1 MCIRWISLFFAIC
14 FSAFQIGCAIKSE
27 NSGDPST
34 KEYYENAIIN
44 CLISGCDK
52 EIIITGG
59 NTLPEGGSLLLS
71 VSLVHEPDS
80 SSVVYNFS
88 TSNPAIASIS
98 PAMMTFTPS
107 DYNIPQTLTITGMS
121 DDSDSTDNSVVIS
134 ILTPDSETIPYPI
147 LQKDNDKFLFATAV
161 SYAGNFGS
169 GGFADFVC
177 QNEANTLFSSGLP
190 SGTYKT
196 FAVAGTWRRAMPSK
210 IDWVLKSNKEY
221 IDFAGGTFVKAFST
235 DANALFG
242 FGSGSGISATA
253 AGYWTGLQTDW
264 STANTCQG
272 WTSSSASDQGN
283 FANSLDASTGGI
295 STGTPDFCNVT
306 KSLVCVQQ

>member
-1 MCIRWISLFFAIC
+1 MCTERVSLFFVIC
-14 FSAFQIGCAIKSE
+14 LSVFLLACAIKSE
-27 NSGDPST
+27 NSGDPNT
-34 KEYYENAIIN
+34 KEYYENAIIS
-44 CLISGCDK
+44 CLINGCDK
-52 EIIITGG
+52 ELIITGG
-59 NTLPEGGSLLLS
+59 NSLPEGGSLVLS
-71 VSLVHEPDS
+71 ISLAHKPDS
-80 SSVVYNFS
+80 SSVTYNFS
-88 TSNPAIASIS
+88 TSNSTIAPIS
-98 PAMMTFTPS
+98 PGLMMFTPS
-107 DYNIPQTLTITGMS
+107 DYNVPQTLTITGVS
-121 DDSDSTDNSVVIS
+121 DDSDSTNNSIVIS

-147 LQKDNDKFLFATAV
+147 LQKDNDKFVFSTPV

-177 QNEANTLFSSGLP
+177 QNEANNLFGIGLP

-210 IDWVLKSNKEY
+210 IDWVLKPNKDY
-221 IDFAGGTFVKAFST
+221 IDFAGGAFVKAFST
-235 DANALFG
+235 DANALFA
-242 FGSGSGISATA
+242 FGTGNGISATA

-272 WTSSSASDQGN
+272 WTSNLNTDQGN
-283 FANSLDASTGGI
+283 FGGNSDPNVGGI